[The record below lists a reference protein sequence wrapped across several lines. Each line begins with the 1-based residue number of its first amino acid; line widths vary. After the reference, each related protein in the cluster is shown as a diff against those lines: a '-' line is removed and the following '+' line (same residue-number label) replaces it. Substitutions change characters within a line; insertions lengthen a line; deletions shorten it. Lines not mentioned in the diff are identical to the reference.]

1 MRKLASC
8 VPALLIAGCS
18 IDSLGSRQIAA
29 DQPEATEV
37 VRQEV
42 NALPPGGLASS
53 GLTTVMLTP
62 MSAAAM
68 GISQGARQVL
78 AYAVG
83 CALDSTQTISFTV
96 GGTTFTD
103 SGGLGLANGWTDDAL
118 SVTQAAW
125 LSACVFAHA
134 NELSAVIW
142 ISLRG
147 AQAELE
153 TTSAERAEYQIEEG
167 AFWGNA
173 FVDLGPVAAYTCDG
187 LTQPGSSDPDLESRQ
202 CAHWD
207 GVAGSN
213 QTPCGMGYAGL
224 CRSVCTT
231 ATPPYAGCSFLGQTA
246 SPVVITTYLATPP
259 G

>member
-8 VPALLIAGCS
+8 VPALVIASCS
-18 IDSLGSRQIAA
+18 IESLDPPQITAQ
-29 DQPEATEV
+29 QPEATEV

-42 NALPPGGLASS
+42 NALAPGALASS
-53 GLTTVMLTP
+53 GLTTVTLDP
-62 MSAAAM
+62 NSAATM
-68 GISQGARQVL
+68 GNSPEARQVL

-96 GGTTFTD
+96 DGTTFTA
-103 SGGLGLANGWTDDAL
+103 SGGLGIAKGWLDDPL

-134 NELSAVIW
+134 NELSNVIW
-142 ISLRG
+142 ISVRG
-147 AQAELE
+147 NQVELD
-153 TTSAERAEYQIEEG
+153 TTSAERAQYQTEEG

-173 FVDLGPVAAYTCDG
+173 FVDLGPIASYACDG
-187 LTQPGSSDPDLESRQ
+187 IAQPDNGDPDVTARQ

-213 QTPCGMGYAGL
+213 KTPCGMGYAGL

-231 ATPPYAGCSFLGQTA
+231 AAAPYAGCAFLGGTA
-246 SPVVITTYLATPP
+246 SPVVVTTFLAGPQ
-259 G
+259 